1 MITLTR
7 GIGDR
12 NEGRGEERRVFVSSL
27 FLPVPRI
34 PFLPDA
40 RNLQPSV
47 FFFFEGIG
55 RRRRPSK
62 GREEEEHAT
71 ARPPFST
78 SLVSFFFHFF
88 FFPFPPINDIS
99 NISFFRSVQIRGR
112 RAYERVCAKGKVG
125 EKFRGRREG
134 EMGQGSKLRFAGKE
148 EREGKK
154 GGKGEREGEN
164 GCGCR
169 KVGWGRR
176 GWGGVRRRRR
186 RDGNRRSALNLARCI
201 GRRSRAS
208 AARPT
213 TRAGVHNLAIAAPV
227 VAATAATAAADF
239 VSAFVFS
246 KRKGEGIHSAR
257 RMNRYFSY
265 IREGMGEMEVF
276 LEIIRLGVHICVS
289 SLQRRIAVA

>member
-88 FFPFPPINDIS
+88 FFPFPPINDMIRIVFPTHFS
-99 NISFFRSVQIRGR
+99 DSRKKSV
-112 RAYERVCAKGKVG
+112 
-125 EKFRGRREG
+125 
-134 EMGQGSKLRFAGKE
+134 
-148 EREGKK
+148 
-154 GGKGEREGEN
+154 
-164 GCGCR
+164 
-169 KVGWGRR
+169 
-176 GWGGVRRRRR
+176 
-186 RDGNRRSALNLARCI
+186 
-201 GRRSRAS
+201 
-208 AARPT
+208 
-213 TRAGVHNLAIAAPV
+213 
-227 VAATAATAAADF
+227 
-239 VSAFVFS
+239 
-246 KRKGEGIHSAR
+246 
-257 RMNRYFSY
+257 
-265 IREGMGEMEVF
+265 
-276 LEIIRLGVHICVS
+276 
-289 SLQRRIAVA
+289 